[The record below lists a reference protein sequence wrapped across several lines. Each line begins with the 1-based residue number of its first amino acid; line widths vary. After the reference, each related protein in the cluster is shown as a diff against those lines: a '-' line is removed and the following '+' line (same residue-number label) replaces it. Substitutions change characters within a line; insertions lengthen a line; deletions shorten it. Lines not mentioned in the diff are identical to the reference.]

1 MDCLLC
7 ISAGWNYKIAGLKN
21 EEGVKKLLHETTKVT
36 IQNLLTVKSLVTLM
50 LTVVFAALSII
61 GKIDGKDFLNIFQ
74 IVVVFYFGTQYQ
86 KAKEGDTNG

>member
-1 MDCLLC
+1 M
-7 ISAGWNYKIAGLKN
+7 
-21 EEGVKKLLHETTKVT
+21 LHETTKVT

-61 GKIDGKDFLNIFQ
+61 GKIDGKDFFNIFQ

>member
-1 MDCLLC
+1 M
-7 ISAGWNYKIAGLKN
+7 
-21 EEGVKKLLHETTKVT
+21 LHETTKVT

-86 KAKEGDTNG
+86 KAKEGDTSG

>member
-1 MDCLLC
+1 M
-7 ISAGWNYKIAGLKN
+7 
-21 EEGVKKLLHETTKVT
+21 LHETTKVT

-86 KAKEGDTNG
+86 NCLLYTSPLLWFEEANRRK

>member
-1 MDCLLC
+1 M
-7 ISAGWNYKIAGLKN
+7 
-21 EEGVKKLLHETTKVT
+21 LHETTKVT
-36 IQNLLTVKSLVTLM
+36 IHNLLTVKSLVTLM

-61 GKIDGKDFLNIFQ
+61 VKIDGKDFLNIFQ